1 MARSINDIRKLYP
14 YSDNCFEME
23 KTIGKLNNDKS
34 YQALHLNGKEIEVL
48 NARLKEL
55 NAYYD
60 KITCNLIIGNSKLE
74 QVSQIADKYGEID
87 EIRIEAENSKA
98 VLNRIYIGVG
108 IMLASVGII
117 LIANRK

>member
-34 YQALHLNGKEIEVL
+34 YQALRLNGKEIEVL

>member
-1 MARSINDIRKLYP
+1 MARSIDAIRKLYP
-14 YSDNCFEME
+14 YSDNCLDLE

-34 YQALHLNGKEIEVL
+34 YQALRLNGDEIQVL
-48 NARLKEL
+48 NVRLKEL

-60 KITCNLIIGNSKLE
+60 KITCEMIIGNSKLE
-74 QVSQIADKYGEID
+74 KVSQIVDKYGELD

-98 VLNRIYIGVG
+98 VKNRIYIGVG